1 MVAGRRRAGF
11 AFCTCVGED
20 DDYYGMV
27 LIIYCYYGKVLLCIC
42 MYESALE
49 LCVHTRTN
57 SPACAEVHP
66 HPHRLACN
74 CIGQRRIAIG

>member
-1 MVAGRRRAGF
+1 MAWSQVDAEQGLRF
-11 AFCTCVGED
+11 AHALEKTTT
-20 DDYYGMV
+20 MV